1 MLNSKDIDWFSCELA
16 ATIEATGGEA
26 KPQVVAMMVA
36 DFRTYTKHEL
46 REALHRLRQSGEKL
60 TPKTLLDQLDAL
72 HGRLGADEAFALVL
86 QAQDEAQTVVWTDEV
101 VQAWTAIA
109 PMMRGRDQVG
119 ARMAFKQAYERIV
132 QDARVMRKKPEPVVS
147 IGADPEL
154 RYVAVTR
161 AYEQGALPLAL
172 AQAAL
177 DGVADFDSK
186 ANSFVM
192 PGKPEPVQQLS
203 LPAPTGLAAILVQ
216 GPTVSSVLPKN
227 VAEHIQQ
234 ARAAA
239 KRAADKAQRRKMA
252 IARLERM
259 KLAKRKR
266 EAAEAAMRYAQ
277 GGAQQ

>member
-1 MLNSKDIDWFSCELA
+1 M
-16 ATIEATGGEA
+16 
-26 KPQVVAMMVA
+26 
-36 DFRTYTKHEL
+36 
-46 REALHRLRQSGEKL
+46 
-60 TPKTLLDQLDAL
+60 
-72 HGRLGADEAFALVL
+72 
-86 QAQDEAQTVVWTDEV
+86 
-101 VQAWTAIA
+101 
-109 PMMRGRDQVG
+109 
-119 ARMAFKQAYERIV
+119 
-132 QDARVMRKKPEPVVS
+132 
-147 IGADPEL
+147 
-154 RYVAVTR
+154 
-161 AYEQGALPLAL
+161 PLAL
-172 AQAAL
+172 AQDAL

-239 KRAADKAQRRKMA
+239 KRGAEKAQRRKMA
-252 IARLERM
+252 MARLERM

-266 EAAEAAMRYAQ
+266 EAAEAALRYAQ